1 LDWRCYLSLASGV
14 VLHRRMPDAER
25 FPDNRLGSGRALTI
39 RRSRRTEHAY
49 YLSPQMTQS
58 D

>member
-1 LDWRCYLSLASGV
+1 